1 VRKRLID
8 AFAQYDT
15 AARRVRDLPTKSTA
29 QQKLQ
34 ANVYQQ
40 AMNFLSLHMLPLR
53 SLPKILKHA
62 SPQANGRVASPGP
75 VAVDGRPR
83 LNGIHSPRPSSSTLA
98 TLKAQDAAE
107 TSSTLSSASAELSA
121 MEAEE
126 KELRE
131 RLIVLEEQKFFVS
144 EMLAEANKHRK
155 FEEVKALAG
164 NVEDLSK
171 EIDHIQGQLGQLDFA
186 GAYQN
191 TRPG

>member
-1 VRKRLID
+1 
-8 AFAQYDT
+8 
-15 AARRVRDLPTKSTA
+15 
-29 QQKLQ
+29 
-34 ANVYQQ
+34 
-40 AMNFLSLHMLPLR
+40 
-53 SLPKILKHA
+53 
-62 SPQANGRVASPGP
+62 
-75 VAVDGRPR
+75 
-83 LNGIHSPRPSSSTLA
+83 
-98 TLKAQDAAE
+98 
-107 TSSTLSSASAELSA
+107 

-164 NVEDLSK
+164 NIEDLSK